1 MMKKNLIPVTTI
13 TTVATIRLNC
23 WQKIK
28 QHAKKQDHKLKTVFA
43 VLSSVCL
50 LSCQET
56 IHNDAPENIEVD
68 VTKAQDEALFSKYE
82 YIPLETSEN
91 CLLPAMLHKIVSCH
105 DTLVI
110 HSIIQN
116 TLLSFKSDGSFIRR
130 FPIGNGPDELI
141 YPVDIALDPENNTLQ
156 ILDSY
161 QFIKEFSLDGT
172 RISEIKVEDPYMRLG
187 KLKNEVLL
195 FDANLGKKND
205 YYFEFTDG
213 QNNLKLINKKKYF
226 NDIVYIPYS
235 TFSTVDDNTV
245 FFYHQFENV
254 VFSWTPKDTI
264 ATPVY
269 QLTFPHEKSIA
280 DLSLESPLQAKD
292 YQKLYD
298 AKEYIFGIKS
308 LYVTNNLLFF
318 TVETDQLYYCLYNRD
333 SKKIRIC
340 NQLLEGL
347 PNPDGIIGIEGNYL
361 LYALTPEQIITYSQ
375 ENPLSEKI
383 SSQMKVMKED
393 DNPVIIKCKMN

>member
-1 MMKKNLIPVTTI
+1 MMKKNLILIVTNAIVVTTS
-13 TTVATIRLNC
+13 LDYG
-23 WQKIK
+23 QQIK
-28 QHAKKQDHKLKTVFA
+28 QNAKMLESKLQTIFA
-43 VLSSVCL
+43 ILFSFCL
-50 LSCQET
+50 LSCQRT
-56 IHNDAPENIEVD
+56 IHNDVPENIEID
-68 VTKAQDEALFSKYE
+68 VAKSQDEALFSQYE
-82 YIPLETSEN
+82 YIPLETSDN

-141 YPVDIALDPENNTLQ
+141 YPVDIALDPKNNTLQ

-161 QFIKEFSLDGT
+161 RFIKEFSLDGV
-172 RISEIKVEDPYMRLG
+172 RISEIKVEDPYMRVG

-213 QNNLKLINKKKYF
+213 LSNLKLINKKKYF

-254 VFSWTPKDTI
+254 VYSWTPKDTI

-280 DLSLESPLQAKD
+280 DLSLESPLQARD

-318 TVETDQLYYCLYNRD
+318 VIETDQLYYCLYNRD
-333 SKKIRIC
+333 TKKIRIC

-347 PNPDGIIGIEGNYL
+347 PNPDGIIGIEGDYL
-361 LYALTPEQIITYSQ
+361 LYALTPEQIISYSQ
-375 ENPLSEKI
+375 ENPLSEEI
-383 SSQMKVMKED
+383 SSQIKVMKED

>member
-1 MMKKNLIPVTTI
+1 MKKNLILIVTNAI
-13 TTVATIRLNC
+13 VATTSLDYG
-23 WQKIK
+23 QQIK
-28 QHAKKQDHKLKTVFA
+28 QNAKMLESKLQTIFA
-43 VLSSVCL
+43 ILFSFCL
-50 LSCQET
+50 LSCQRT
-56 IHNDAPENIEVD
+56 IHNDVPENIEID
-68 VTKAQDEALFSKYE
+68 VAKSQDEALFSQYE
-82 YIPLETSEN
+82 YIPLETSDN

-141 YPVDIALDPENNTLQ
+141 YPVDIALDPKNNTLQ

-161 QFIKEFSLDGT
+161 RFIKEFSLDGV
-172 RISEIKVEDPYMRLG
+172 RISEIKVEDPYMRVG

-213 QNNLKLINKKKYF
+213 LSNLKLINKKKYF

-254 VFSWTPKDTI
+254 VYSWTPKDTI

-280 DLSLESPLQAKD
+280 DLSLESPLQARD

-318 TVETDQLYYCLYNRD
+318 VIETDQLYYCLYNRD
-333 SKKIRIC
+333 TKKIRIC

-347 PNPDGIIGIEGNYL
+347 PNPDGIIGIEGDYL
-361 LYALTPEQIITYSQ
+361 LYALTPEQIISYSQ
-375 ENPLSEKI
+375 ENPLSEEI
-383 SSQMKVMKED
+383 SSQIKVMKED

>member
-1 MMKKNLIPVTTI
+1 MMKKNLILIVTNAI
-13 TTVATIRLNC
+13 VATTSLDYG
-23 WQKIK
+23 QQIK
-28 QHAKKQDHKLKTVFA
+28 QNAKMLESKLQTIFSI
-43 VLSSVCL
+43 LFSFCL
-50 LSCQET
+50 LSCQRT
-56 IHNDAPENIEVD
+56 IHNDVPENIEID
-68 VTKAQDEALFSKYE
+68 VAKSQDEALFSQYE
-82 YIPLETSEN
+82 YIPLETSDN

-141 YPVDIALDPENNTLQ
+141 YPVDIALDPKNNTLQ

-161 QFIKEFSLDGT
+161 RFIKEFSLDGV
-172 RISEIKVEDPYMRLG
+172 RISEIKVEDPYMRVG

-213 QNNLKLINKKKYF
+213 LSNLKLINKKKYF

-254 VFSWTPKDTI
+254 VYSWTPKDTI

-280 DLSLESPLQAKD
+280 DLSLESPLQARD

-318 TVETDQLYYCLYNRD
+318 VIETDQLYYCLYNRD
-333 SKKIRIC
+333 TKKIRIC

-347 PNPDGIIGIEGNYL
+347 PNPDGIIGIEGDYL
-361 LYALTPEQIITYSQ
+361 LYALTPEQIISYSQ
-375 ENPLSEKI
+375 ENPLSEEI
-383 SSQMKVMKED
+383 SSQIKVMKED

>member
-1 MMKKNLIPVTTI
+1 MMKKNLILIVTNAIVVTTS
-13 TTVATIRLNC
+13 LDYG
-23 WQKIK
+23 QQIK
-28 QHAKKQDHKLKTVFA
+28 QNAKMLESKLQTIFSI
-43 VLSSVCL
+43 LFSFCL
-50 LSCQET
+50 LSCQRT
-56 IHNDAPENIEVD
+56 IHNDVPENIEID
-68 VTKAQDEALFSKYE
+68 VAKSQDEALFSQYE
-82 YIPLETSEN
+82 YIPLETSDN

-141 YPVDIALDPENNTLQ
+141 YPVDIALDPKNNTLQ

-161 QFIKEFSLDGT
+161 RFIKEFSLDGV
-172 RISEIKVEDPYMRLG
+172 RISEIKVEDPYMRVG

-213 QNNLKLINKKKYF
+213 LSNLKLINKKKYF

-254 VFSWTPKDTI
+254 VYSWTPKDTI
-264 ATPVY
+264 VTPVY

-280 DLSLESPLQAKD
+280 DLSLESPLQARD

-318 TVETDQLYYCLYNRD
+318 VIETDQLYYCLYNRD
-333 SKKIRIC
+333 TKKIRIC

-347 PNPDGIIGIEGNYL
+347 PNPDGIIGIEGDYL
-361 LYALTPEQIITYSQ
+361 LYALTPEQIISYSQ
-375 ENPLSEKI
+375 ENPLSEEI
-383 SSQMKVMKED
+383 SSQIKVMKED

>member
-1 MMKKNLIPVTTI
+1 MKKNLILIVTNAIVVTTS
-13 TTVATIRLNC
+13 LDYG
-23 WQKIK
+23 QQIK
-28 QHAKKQDHKLKTVFA
+28 QNAKMLESKLQTIFA
-43 VLSSVCL
+43 ILFSFCL
-50 LSCQET
+50 LSCQRT
-56 IHNDAPENIEVD
+56 IHNDVPENIEID
-68 VTKAQDEALFSKYE
+68 VAKSQDEALFSQYE
-82 YIPLETSEN
+82 YIPLETSDN

-141 YPVDIALDPENNTLQ
+141 YPVDIALDPKNNTLQ

-161 QFIKEFSLDGT
+161 RFIKEFSLDGV
-172 RISEIKVEDPYMRLG
+172 RISEIKVEDPYMRVG

-213 QNNLKLINKKKYF
+213 LSNLKLINKKKYF

-254 VFSWTPKDTI
+254 VYSWTPKDTI

-280 DLSLESPLQAKD
+280 DLSLESPLQARD

-318 TVETDQLYYCLYNRD
+318 VIETDQLYYCLYNRD
-333 SKKIRIC
+333 TKKIRIC

-347 PNPDGIIGIEGNYL
+347 PNPDGIIGIEGDYL
-361 LYALTPEQIITYSQ
+361 LYALTPEQIISYSQ
-375 ENPLSEKI
+375 ENPLSEEI
-383 SSQMKVMKED
+383 SSQIKVMKED

>member
-1 MMKKNLIPVTTI
+1 MKKNFVPI
-13 TTVATIRLNC
+13 TTNTRFAMSNRNY

-28 QHAKKQDHKLKTVFA
+28 QYAKKLDDKLQTIFA

-56 IHNDAPENIEVD
+56 THGDAPENIEVD
-68 VTKAQDEALFSKYE
+68 VTKAQDEALFSEYE

-91 CLLPAMLHKIVSCH
+91 CLLPDLLHKIVSCH
-105 DTLVI
+105 DTLII

-161 QFIKEFSLDGT
+161 RFIKEFSLDGT
-172 RISEIKVEDPYMRLG
+172 RISEIKVEDPYMRVG

-213 QNNLKLINKKKYF
+213 QNSLKLVNKKKYF

-235 TFSTVDDNTV
+235 TFSLADENTV
-245 FFYHQFENV
+245 FFYHQFENIV
-254 VFSWTPKDTI
+254 YSWTPKDTV

-280 DLSLESPLQAKD
+280 DLSLESPLQARD
-292 YQKLYD
+292 YQKLYE
-298 AKEYIFGIKS
+298 AKEYIFGINS
-308 LYVTNNLLFF
+308 LYVMNNLLFF
-318 TVETDQLYYCLYNRD
+318 TIETDQLYYCLYDRD
-333 SKKIRIC
+333 TKKIRIC

-347 PNPDGIIGIEGNYL
+347 PNPEGIIGIEGNYL

-383 SSQMKVMKED
+383 SSQIMVMKED

>member
-1 MMKKNLIPVTTI
+1 MMKKNLILIVTNAI
-13 TTVATIRLNC
+13 VATTSLDYG
-23 WQKIK
+23 QQIK
-28 QHAKKQDHKLKTVFA
+28 QNAKMLESKLQTIFA
-43 VLSSVCL
+43 ILFSFCL
-50 LSCQET
+50 LSCQRT
-56 IHNDAPENIEVD
+56 IHNDVPENIEID
-68 VTKAQDEALFSKYE
+68 VAKSQDEALFSQYE
-82 YIPLETSEN
+82 YIPLETSDN

-141 YPVDIALDPENNTLQ
+141 YPVDIALDPKNNTLQ

-161 QFIKEFSLDGT
+161 RFIKEFSLDGV
-172 RISEIKVEDPYMRLG
+172 RISEIKVEDPYMRVG

-213 QNNLKLINKKKYF
+213 LSNLKLINKKKYF

-254 VFSWTPKDTI
+254 VYSWTPKDTI

-280 DLSLESPLQAKD
+280 DLSLESPLQARD

-318 TVETDQLYYCLYNRD
+318 VIETDQLYYCLYNRD
-333 SKKIRIC
+333 TKKIRIC

-347 PNPDGIIGIEGNYL
+347 PNPDGIIGIEGDYL
-361 LYALTPEQIITYSQ
+361 LYALTPEQIISYSQ
-375 ENPLSEKI
+375 ENPLSEEI
-383 SSQMKVMKED
+383 SSQIKVMKED

>member
-1 MMKKNLIPVTTI
+1 MMKKNLILIVTNAIVVTTS
-13 TTVATIRLNC
+13 LDYG
-23 WQKIK
+23 QQIK
-28 QHAKKQDHKLKTVFA
+28 QNAKMLESKLQTIFSI
-43 VLSSVCL
+43 LFSFCL
-50 LSCQET
+50 LSCQRT
-56 IHNDAPENIEVD
+56 IHNDVPENIEID
-68 VTKAQDEALFSKYE
+68 VAKSQDEALFSQYE
-82 YIPLETSEN
+82 YIPLETSDN

-141 YPVDIALDPENNTLQ
+141 YPVDIALDPKNNTLQ

-161 QFIKEFSLDGT
+161 RFIKEFSLDGV
-172 RISEIKVEDPYMRLG
+172 RISEIKVEDPYMRVG

-213 QNNLKLINKKKYF
+213 LSNLKLINKKKYF

-254 VFSWTPKDTI
+254 VYSWTPKDTI

-280 DLSLESPLQAKD
+280 DLSLESPLQARD

-318 TVETDQLYYCLYNRD
+318 VIETDQLYYCLYNRD
-333 SKKIRIC
+333 TKKIRIC

-347 PNPDGIIGIEGNYL
+347 PNPDGIIGIEGDYL
-361 LYALTPEQIITYSQ
+361 LYALTPEQIISYSQ
-375 ENPLSEKI
+375 ENPLSEEI
-383 SSQMKVMKED
+383 SSQIKVMKED

>member
-1 MMKKNLIPVTTI
+1 MMKKNLILIVTNAI
-13 TTVATIRLNC
+13 VATTSLDYG
-23 WQKIK
+23 QQIK
-28 QHAKKQDHKLKTVFA
+28 QNAKMLESKLQTIFA
-43 VLSSVCL
+43 ILFSFCL
-50 LSCQET
+50 LSCQRT
-56 IHNDAPENIEVD
+56 IHNDVPENIEID
-68 VTKAQDEALFSKYE
+68 VAKSQDEALFSQYE
-82 YIPLETSEN
+82 YIPLETSDN

-116 TLLSFKSDGSFIRR
+116 TLLSFKNDGSFIRR

-141 YPVDIALDPENNTLQ
+141 YPVDIALDPKNNTLQ

-161 QFIKEFSLDGT
+161 RFIKEFSLDGV
-172 RISEIKVEDPYMRLG
+172 RISEIKVEDPYMRVG

-213 QNNLKLINKKKYF
+213 LSNLKLINKKKYF

-254 VFSWTPKDTI
+254 VYSWTPKDTI

-269 QLTFPHEKSIA
+269 QLTFPHKKSIA
-280 DLSLESPLQAKD
+280 DLSLESPLQARD

-318 TVETDQLYYCLYNRD
+318 VIETDQLYYCLYNRD
-333 SKKIRIC
+333 TKKIRIC

-347 PNPDGIIGIEGNYL
+347 PNPDGIIGIEGDYL
-361 LYALTPEQIITYSQ
+361 LYALTPEQIISYSQ
-375 ENPLSEKI
+375 ENPLSEEI
-383 SSQMKVMKED
+383 SSQIKVMKED

>member
-1 MMKKNLIPVTTI
+1 
-13 TTVATIRLNC
+13 
-23 WQKIK
+23 
-28 QHAKKQDHKLKTVFA
+28 
-43 VLSSVCL
+43 
-50 LSCQET
+50 
-56 IHNDAPENIEVD
+56 
-68 VTKAQDEALFSKYE
+68 
-82 YIPLETSEN
+82 
-91 CLLPAMLHKIVSCH
+91 MLHKIVSCH

-172 RISEIKVEDPYMRLG
+172 RTSEIKVEDPYMRVG

-254 VFSWTPKDTI
+254 VYSWTPKDTI

-280 DLSLESPLQAKD
+280 DLSLESPLQARD

-318 TVETDQLYYCLYNRD
+318 TVETDQLYYCLYDRD
-333 SKKIRIC
+333 TKKIRIC

-383 SSQMKVMKED
+383 SSQMKGMKED
-393 DNPVIIKCKMN
+393 DNPVIIKCKIN